1 MAFIV
6 DDYDIILNQ
15 NVRSPILGL
24 YSTFKELKK
33 LTYQKVFVFS
43 CDNPLFSYEV
53 VDYMIKECGG
63 QYDCYMPKWNN
74 GFREP
79 LFAIYPVE
87 KAYKT
92 SLRNLKQKQYKLTK
106 IIGEDWTVKYV
117 SVEQNIKNI
126 DPNLLSYKNI
136 NKLADIKTLESVSDK
151 NL

>member
-1 MAFIV
+1 MAFIL
-6 DDYDIILNQ
+6 DDNDIILNQ

-33 LTYQKVFVFS
+33 LTYEKVFVFP

-53 VDYMIKECGG
+53 VEYMINECG
-63 QYDCYMPKWNN
+63 QYDCYMPKWKN

-106 IIGEDWTVKYV
+106 IIGEDWNVKYV
-117 SVEQNIKNI
+117 SIEQNIKHF
-126 DPNLLSYKNI
+126 DTRLLSFKNI
-136 NKLADIKTLESVSDK
+136 NKQADIKTLETVSDK

>member
-1 MAFIV
+1 MAFIL
-6 DDYDIILNQ
+6 DDDDIILNQ
-15 NVRSPILGL
+15 NLRSPILGL

-43 CDNPLFSYEV
+43 CDNPLFSYKV
-53 VDYMIKECGG
+53 IDYMIKECG
-63 QYDCYMPKWNN
+63 QCDCCMPKWNN

-92 SLRNLKQKQYKLTK
+92 SFKNLEQKQYKLTK
-106 IIGEDWTVKYV
+106 IIGEDWIVKYV
-117 SVEQNIKNI
+117 SIEQNIKPL
-126 DPNLLSYKNI
+126 DPNLISFKNI
-136 NKLADIKTLESVSDK
+136 NKLADIETLDSVSNK

>member
-1 MAFIV
+1 MAFIL

-15 NVRSPILGL
+15 NVHFPILGL

-33 LTYQKVFVFS
+33 LRYQKVFVFS

-53 VDYMIKECGG
+53 IDYMIKESS

-92 SLRNLKQKQYKLTK
+92 SLINLKQKQYKLTK
-106 IIGEDWTVKYV
+106 IIGEDWTVNYV
-117 SVEQNIKNI
+117 SIEQKIKLF
-126 DPNLLSYKNI
+126 DQNLLSFKNI
-136 NKLADIKTLESVSDK
+136 NKPGDIKTLEPVFDK
-151 NL
+151 NK

>member
-1 MAFIV
+1 MAFIL

-15 NVRSPILGL
+15 NERSPILGL
-24 YSTFKELKK
+24 YSTFKDLKK

-53 VDYMIKECGG
+53 IDYMIKECSG
-63 QYDCYMPKWNN
+63 QYDCCMPKWKN

-106 IIGEDWTVKYV
+106 IIDEDWTVKYI
-117 SVEQNIKNI
+117 SIEQNIKNF
-126 DPNLLSYKNI
+126 DPDLLSFKNI
-136 NKLADIKTLESVSDK
+136 NKLADIKTLDSVSDK

>member
-1 MAFIV
+1 MAFII
-6 DDYDIILNQ
+6 DDYDINLNQ
-15 NVRSPILGL
+15 NIRSPILGL

-53 VDYMIKECGG
+53 IDYMKKESN

-106 IIGEDWTVKYV
+106 IIDEDWTVKYV
-117 SVEQNIKNI
+117 SIEQNIKYL
-126 DPNLLSYKNI
+126 DPNLLSFKNI
-136 NKLADIKTLESVSDK
+136 NKLADIKTLKSVSDK

>member
-1 MAFIV
+1 
-6 DDYDIILNQ
+6 
-15 NVRSPILGL
+15 
-24 YSTFKELKK
+24 
-33 LTYQKVFVFS
+33 VFS

-53 VDYMIKECGG
+53 VDYMIKEYGDL
-63 QYDCYMPKWNN
+63 YDCCMPKWNN

-92 SLRNLKQKQYKLTK
+92 SLGNLKQKQYKLTK

-117 SVEQNIKNI
+117 SIEQNIKNF
-126 DPNLLSYKNI
+126 DPNLLSFKNI

-151 NL
+151 IQ

>member
-1 MAFIV
+1 MAFIL
-6 DDYDIILNQ
+6 DEYDIILNQ

-33 LTYQKVFVFS
+33 LMYQKVFVFP

-53 VDYMIKECGG
+53 IDSMVRDCG
-63 QYDCYMPKWNN
+63 QYDCCMPKWNN

-106 IIGEDWTVKYV
+106 IIDEDWAVKYI
-117 SVEQNIKNI
+117 SIEQNIKNI
-126 DPNLLSYKNI
+126 DQNLLSFKNI